1 MENHIVVKRP
11 LITEKGTLLREVQRQ
26 YLFEVDP
33 RANKHQIKMAI
44 EKLFNVHVED
54 VRTLKVR
61 GKIKRVGANI
71 GKRSNWK
78 KAFVLIREGEKIEF
92 FEGV

>member
-1 MENHIVVKRP
+1 MDVHQIIKRP
-11 LITEKGTLLREVQRQ
+11 VVTEKGTVVREAENQ

-33 RANKHQIKMAI
+33 RASKPQIRGAV
-44 EKLFNVHVED
+44 EKLFSVHVED
-54 VRTLKVR
+54 VKTLNIR
-61 GKIKRVGANI
+61 GKVKRVGANF

-78 KAFVLIREGEKIEF
+78 KAYVTLREGEKIEF